1 MKSLIIIFA
10 ALLMIIAT
18 PSVFDA
24 IDDGITDD
32 YSQSFAG
39 VTTGAGEYSE
49 NVTLSR
55 ALYNNDADSVTS
67 VSSNVSSDSP
77 TAGTYNTV
85 SHAVEI
91 TGLEQSQ
98 VRTVTVNFEIDST
111 SLPTGVAT
119 FAGLF
124 RWFWIF
130 IITGLMVGAVY
141 AFFQT

>member
-10 ALLMIIAT
+10 ALLLIIAT
-18 PSVFDA
+18 PFVFDS
-24 IDDGITDD
+24 IDDAITDS

-55 ALYNNDADSVTS
+55 ALYNDDADSVTG
-67 VSSNVSSDSP
+67 VSSNITSDTP

-91 TGLEQSQ
+91 TGLEASQ
-98 VRTVTVNFEIDST
+98 VRTITVDFEIDST
-111 SLPTGVAT
+111 TLPDGVAT
-119 FAGLF
+119 FLALW

-130 IITGLMVGAVY
+130 IITGLAAGAIY
-141 AFFQT
+141 AFFD